1 MGSGM
6 TRRTA
11 LLALL
16 VIFGRGI
23 TGEAREANVT
33 IDLSLLK
40 TWKVT
45 LGKEELVVTGE
56 ELFKALSE
64 GRAR

>member
-1 MGSGM
+1 M